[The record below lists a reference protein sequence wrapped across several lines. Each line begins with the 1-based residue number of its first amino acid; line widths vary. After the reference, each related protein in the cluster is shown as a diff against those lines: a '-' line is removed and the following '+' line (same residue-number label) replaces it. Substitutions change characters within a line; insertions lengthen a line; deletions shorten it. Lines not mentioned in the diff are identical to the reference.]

1 VAEWTITNEEGLRK
15 TYSTFEIVTRTVND
29 DSRWTA
35 ITSFLRE
42 ATMSGYRE
50 GFSPIAIP
58 NVGTMVNTGE
68 PVAAIYFTLE
78 HSHPVTEWS
87 PEQAGSR

>member
-1 VAEWTITNEEGLRK
+1 
-15 TYSTFEIVTRTVND
+15 
-29 DSRWTA
+29 
-35 ITSFLRE
+35 
-42 ATMSGYRE
+42 MSGYRE
-50 GFSPIAIP
+50 GFSPTVIP

-87 PEQAGSR
+87 PEQSGNR